1 MEHALTTLLALL
13 VYEWIITLGSE
24 VNLFWKRKISLATCL
39 FLFIRYLPLVLRVF
53 SYVSEPL
60 STSEKVSQNGHRD
73 DDYD

>member
-1 MEHALTTLLALL
+1 MTTVLVLL

-39 FLFIRYLPLVLRVF
+39 FLLNRYLPLVWQVF
-53 SYVSEPL
+53 RYVGEPL
-60 STSEKVSQNGHRD
+60 STSEKVSQSRHTD

>member
-39 FLFIRYLPLVLRVF
+39 FLLNRYLPLVWQLLGHVG
-53 SYVSEPL
+53 EPL
-60 STSEKVSQNGHRD
+60 STSEKVSQNRHRD
-73 DDYD
+73 DDYE